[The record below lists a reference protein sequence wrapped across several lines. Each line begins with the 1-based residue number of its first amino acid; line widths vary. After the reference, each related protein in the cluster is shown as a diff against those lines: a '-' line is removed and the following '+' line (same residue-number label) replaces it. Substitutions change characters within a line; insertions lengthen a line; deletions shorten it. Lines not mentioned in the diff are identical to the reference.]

1 MILVA
6 NYIDKN
12 KDKVGQ
18 MASEFMR
25 ELASHG
31 VPIVETGNNG
41 LNITTPHCYI
51 TFITD
56 VDVLRGRRFDEIFGS
71 VPMDILI
78 GCLKKEYGFK
88 FKGSLLDYVLMC
100 EDI

>member
-12 KDKVGQ
+12 KDKIGQ
-18 MASEFMR
+18 MAADLMR

-31 VPIVETGNNG
+31 VPVVETSNNN

-51 TFITD
+51 TFVTD
-56 VDVLRGRRFDEIFGS
+56 SDKLLGRRFDALFGP
-71 VPMDILI
+71 VPLPVKV
-78 GCLKKEYGFK
+78 GSLKEYGRAMH
-88 FKGSLLDYVLMC
+88 GNLLDYVLMC
-100 EDI
+100 EDV